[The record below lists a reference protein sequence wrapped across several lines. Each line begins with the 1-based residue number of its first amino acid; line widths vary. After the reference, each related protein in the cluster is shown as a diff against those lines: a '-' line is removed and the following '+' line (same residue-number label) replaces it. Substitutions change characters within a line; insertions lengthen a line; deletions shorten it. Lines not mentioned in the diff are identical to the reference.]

1 MARAS
6 TNLIHRFE
14 SKLEAQNAKLDA
26 HLEALDRK
34 LRVLQWIVGIGL
46 IAAAGAVIA
55 VIQALP

>member
-1 MARAS
+1 MSQAS

-26 HLEALDRK
+26 LTGKFNFL
-34 LRVLQWIVGIGL
+34 LWFIGLGL